1 MHVIIWGRVD
11 RKLTFEELTAWLEGA
26 PASIGMSPIT
36 PPLVVR
42 TEHGLTG
49 IRLIAESHLVADL
62 WYDRTPPT
70 GWVEAFSCKEFDQS
84 VIERAAVEA
93 LGLCDLQVTIL
104 PRGLE
109 YLTPQTAPG
118 GA

>member
-11 RKLTFEELTAWLEGA
+11 RKITFEELAAYLEGA

-36 PPLVVR
+36 PPLVFRVA
-42 TEHGLTG
+42 HGLTG
-49 IRLIAESHLVADL
+49 IRLIAESHIKVDF
-62 WYDRTPPT
+62 WHSPPT
-70 GWVEAFSCKEFDQS
+70 GRVEAFSCKEFDQS

-109 YLTPQTAPG
+109 YLTPG
-118 GA
+118 H